1 MNQLTDIAAKIEALP
16 EDAILCVVPHEI
28 RFAQADDLRGFDVDV
43 PEIPHYPDV
52 DVNDLKAIAAEV
64 KRLTAPVDMLLFCPK
79 CFEQHVDEADP
90 ERCQDCGRI
99 SIEHFGAV
107 NVFADPVECKGFNPW
122 LNPPHKSH
130 RCTECNHVW
139 RPADVPTNGVQKLE
153 TSGKADGS
161 ARPVAFAN
169 GKDFDDS
176 VATATKRLTEYVKD
190 LENTAPVRRAT
201 INRLIHHRNENK
213 RLTEENARLREGLE
227 HYADRRRWTLSDK
240 RVGDADLYQPIEG
253 DDIML
258 THGFEYAEQILGG
271 SND

>member
-1 MNQLTDIAAKIEALP
+1 MSEKQINDIAAKINALP
-16 EDAILCVVPHEI
+16 DGQPLLLPHSPILGTHIV
-28 RFAQADDLRGFDVDV
+28 ATTD
-43 PEIPHYPDV
+43 
-52 DVNDLKAIAAEV
+52 EV
-64 KRLTAPVDMLLFCPK
+64 KALAASKAELERKLAMAVDMLLFCPN
-79 CFEQHVDEADP
+79 CFEQHVDEATPDVC
-90 ERCQDCGRI
+90 ELCGHSEQSHRWRIDHKRDMDKATWCHDC
-99 SIEHFGAV
+99 
-107 NVFADPVECKGFNPW
+107 ECKDFTPW

-190 LENTAPVRRAT
+190 LENTAPVRRET

-213 RLTEENARLREGLE
+213 RLTDENARLREGE
-227 HYADRRRWTLSDK
+227 AKAR
-240 RVGDADLYQPIEG
+240 A
-253 DDIML
+253 ML
-258 THGFEYAEQILGG
+258 KEVALHHTVRDHARKILAELGG
-271 SND
+271 K